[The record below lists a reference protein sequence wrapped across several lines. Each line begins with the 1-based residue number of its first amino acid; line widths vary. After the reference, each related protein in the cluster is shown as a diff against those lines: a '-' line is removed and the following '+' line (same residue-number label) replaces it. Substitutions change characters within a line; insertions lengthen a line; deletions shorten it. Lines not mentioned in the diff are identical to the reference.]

1 MRSVFLRAVLLGVL
15 AALALAAIRVRAET
29 AVIICTSATEP
40 SPLRIERDT
49 EQGTVVVEDVART
62 TRELYPLS
70 QVGSASLDAWL
81 AQLQRDGKYQC
92 RPGA

>member
-1 MRSVFLRAVLLGVL
+1 MRSVFLRALLLGAL

-49 EQGTVVVEDVART
+49 EQGTVMVEDVARA

-70 QVGSASLDAWL
+70 QFSSASLDTLL
-81 AQLQRDGKYQC
+81 AQLRRDGKYQC

>member
-1 MRSVFLRAVLLGVL
+1 MRSVFLRAVLLGAL
-15 AALALAAIRVRAET
+15 AALALVAIRARAET

-40 SPLRIERDT
+40 SPLRIER
-49 EQGTVVVEDVART
+49 EQRTVAVEDVTRAT
-62 TRELYPLS
+62 TDLYPLS
-70 QVGSASLDAWL
+70 QVGSASLDALL